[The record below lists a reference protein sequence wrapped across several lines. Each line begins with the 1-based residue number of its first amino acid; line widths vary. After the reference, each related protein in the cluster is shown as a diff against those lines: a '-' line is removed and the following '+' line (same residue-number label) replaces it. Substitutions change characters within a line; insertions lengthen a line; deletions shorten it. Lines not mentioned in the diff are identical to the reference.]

1 MILQL
6 RWMVGDGVS
15 ANDVAVRTVCK
26 ALDPKQ
32 KYLKPKEVRI
42 L

>member
-1 MILQL
+1 MI
-6 RWMVGDGVS
+6 GDGMS
-15 ANDVAVRTVCK
+15 ANDVAVRKVCQEPDLMK
-26 ALDPKQ
+26 